1 MAYKL
6 KWKPEA
12 EQEFKNLDKAIQRQA
27 FAQFK
32 KLENTP
38 ELGEHLG
45 DKAGF
50 NLTGYRK
57 LYFFKK
63 KYRIVYEFGFG
74 NKEVIIYAIGKREN
88 MKVYQELARRLEKG
102 K

>member
-1 MAYKL
+1 MVYSL

-12 EQEFKNLDKAIQRQA
+12 EREFKNLDKAIQYQA
-27 FAQFK
+27 VVQFK
-32 KLENTP
+32 KLEKSP

-63 KYRIVYEFGFG
+63 KYRIVYELDAK
-74 NKEVIIYAIGKREN
+74 NKEVVIYAIGKREN
-88 MKVYQELARRLEKG
+88 MKVYQELARRLKNI
-102 K
+102 

>member
-1 MAYKL
+1 MVYSL

-12 EQEFKNLDKAIQRQA
+12 EREFKNLDKAIQRQA

-32 KLENTP
+32 KLENSP

-50 NLTGYRK
+50 DLTGYRK

-63 KYRIVYEFGFG
+63 KYRVVYELDLR

-88 MKVYQELARRLEKG
+88 MKVYQELARRLG
-102 K
+102 KQK